1 MKNILISTILLMLT
15 IPLLAEDW
23 LTIYNNDLSLVR
35 NRFELELVE
44 GRQDINYSDITS
56 RIDPASVIVTGNGI
70 RIAEQNYEYDLA
82 GKWQI
87 MAKYLDREVLVITKD
102 QSRLTGILKF
112 YSVNSIGIIEK
123 GTDRLLVI
131 SESETQWIQLAE
143 LPENFYT
150 KPTLHWNIIASK
162 KGKHPVQMS
171 YLTGGFSWDVTYNTV
186 WDEKTLQFNS
196 WVTINNT
203 SGKAFNDVNLKLIAG
218 DINQVYSGYYKERK
232 GLISYTAGMAQEE
245 LAPSFDEKA
254 FHDFHMYTL
263 DQKVSFA
270 NNQTKQLELYPS
282 KNIKAY
288 SEYEYPTYA
297 TKIKSMIKFKNTAEN
312 GAGMPLPKGIIKV
325 YKQDSDGNLEFIGED
340 SINHTSKNEEVSINT
355 GTPFDLIASTR
366 LKEQTQISKYITESL
381 IQVTLRNNSDTNKTI
396 KVTHQLSPN
405 TRIVEADYKYTKDNN
420 DKVTFSIDV
429 APDKEIV
436 WTFRQR
442 SE

>member
-102 QSRLTGILKF
+102 QSRLTGILRF
-112 YSVNSIGIIEK
+112 YSDNSIGIIEK

-340 SINHTSKNEEVSINT
+340 SINHTSKNEELSINT

>member
-102 QSRLTGILKF
+102 QSRLTGILRF
-112 YSVNSIGIIEK
+112 YSDNSIGIIEK

>member
-1 MKNILISTILLMLT
+1 MLT

-102 QSRLTGILKF
+102 QSRLTGILRF
-112 YSVNSIGIIEK
+112 YSDNSIGIIEK